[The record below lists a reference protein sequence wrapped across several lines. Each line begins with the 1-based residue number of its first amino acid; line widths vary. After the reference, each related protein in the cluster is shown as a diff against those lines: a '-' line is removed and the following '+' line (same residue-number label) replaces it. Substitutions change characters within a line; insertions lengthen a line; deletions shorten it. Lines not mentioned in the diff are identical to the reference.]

1 MPNLN
6 QESKL
11 ITPSQALFF
20 ICLGSVFAVW
30 YYDVDVV
37 YHLGNIRE
45 TIHYVT
51 AGIL

>member
-6 QESKL
+6 AEAKL

-20 ICLGSVFAVW
+20 IVLGSVFAVW
-30 YYDVDVV
+30 YWEIDVP
-37 YHLGNIRE
+37 YHLENLRD
-45 TIHYVT
+45 TIHHVT

>member
-20 ICLGSVFAVW
+20 VVLGSIFAIW
-30 YYDVDVV
+30 YWDVDLE

-45 TIHYVT
+45 TIHHVT